1 MAATGSTTAAIAP
14 PRPSSGSGASPD
26 TSPSEHLRRPN
37 VGRRRCRA
45 PLDLPPHAGR
55 EGIAMNGV
63 SGPRYNGRFIALV
76 GCLFAATCLLF
87 AGVCPRDASGQSS
100 PVMRVGGVTT
110 LNGQPAPVGTTITA
124 MIGTVVC
131 GTASVREG
139 GAYEMTVASA
149 ATVPGCGTD
158 DATVTFTVGGTR
170 ATHTISW

>member
-87 AGVCPRDASGQSS
+87 AACSAEDGSRATSPAASS
-100 PVMRVGGVTT
+100 P
-110 LNGQPAPVGTTITA
+110 QPPAAPPPGPPIARAPVPLP
-124 MIGTVVC
+124 
-131 GTASVREG
+131 S
-139 GAYEMTVASA
+139 
-149 ATVPGCGTD
+149 D
-158 DATVTFTVGGTR
+158 FD
-170 ATHTISW
+170 